1 MFIILLMKLIV
12 WCFPWTE
19 ILFCW
24 QRRHS
29 LYLIGGFTV
38 RPYLVIIGS
47 ELALMF
53 GLCFLGDIDLFVGD
67 LFSDSNALLLLLFA
81 GSWTI
86 PRVAS

>member
-1 MFIILLMKLIV
+1 MQEILV

-29 LYLIGGFTV
+29 SYLFGDLIV

-47 ELALMF
+47 ELVLMF
-53 GLCFLGDIDLFVGD
+53 GFCFLGDIDLFVGD
-67 LFSDSNALLLLLFA
+67 LSSDSDDLLLLLFA
-81 GSWTI
+81 GSWA
-86 PRVAS
+86 ASCAVI